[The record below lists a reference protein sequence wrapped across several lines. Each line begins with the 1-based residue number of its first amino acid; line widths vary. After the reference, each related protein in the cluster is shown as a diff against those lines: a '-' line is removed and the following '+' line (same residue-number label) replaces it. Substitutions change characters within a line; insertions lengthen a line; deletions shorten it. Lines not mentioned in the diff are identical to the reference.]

1 MKRND
6 VLMKTE
12 KIFGY
17 ARISTSKQKIERQ
30 VENILREYPQAEII
44 QEVFTGT
51 KCSRPKFNKLLKEVK
66 QGDTIVFDSVSRMS
80 RNAEEG
86 FETYMELYNRGVNLI
101 FLKESTVNTDAFR
114 SVLGEEQLTVKIKS
128 QIKLAFE
135 QSEKEVQFLRLATS
149 EGIREAK
156 KQGKQIGRNVGQ
168 TVVTQKSIKAKKII
182 QQYNKAF
189 NGLYNDI
196 DTIKILK
203 RYLGTISRNTYYK
216 YKSELKA
223 SIK

>member
-1 MKRND
+1 
-6 VLMKTE
+6 MKTE

>member
-1 MKRND
+1 
-6 VLMKTE
+6 MKTE

-30 VENILREYPQAEII
+30 IENIKREYPQAEII

-51 KCSRPKFNKLLKEVK
+51 KCSRPKFNKLLKEVR

>member
-1 MKRND
+1 
-6 VLMKTE
+6 MKTE

-51 KCSRPKFNKLLKEVK
+51 KCSRPKFNKLLKEVR